1 MQRKFLLA
9 IGIIL
14 VFLGIGGVFV
24 KDKLMPSQS
33 GIQIETNP
41 QSTVYINGE
50 EVGTTLY
57 QAERPS
63 GEIILRLV
71 PIATDGTALSP
82 WGTKVNLT
90 AGVRTVVKRDFGET
104 ESDSAGEVLSFEKI
118 SGKTTSLAVVSWPDS
133 AEVLVDGT
141 SRGFTPLKVNEL
153 PVGEHK
159 IAVSRQGFATRE
171 ITARS
176 ESGYKLTVEAFLK
189 QLEEEPVQGEATESA
204 KPKEEAIEILDTPT
218 GFLRVRAEP
227 ATSATESAQ
236 VKPGEKY
243 PYLDKTS
250 GADWFKIEYEEGK
263 EGWISAQYAKKVE
276 KEGN

>member
-1 MQRKFLLA
+1 MQRKLLLVV
-9 IGIIL
+9 GIVL

-24 KDKLMPSQS
+24 KSKLMPYQS

-41 QSTVYINGE
+41 QATVYINGE
-50 EVGTTLY
+50 EVGKTPY
-57 QAERPS
+57 QAERQP
-63 GEIILRLV
+63 GEIVLRLV
-71 PIATDGTALSP
+71 PIATDGAALSP

-90 AGVRTVVKRDFGET
+90 TGVRSVIKRDFGET
-104 ESDSAGEVLSFEKI
+104 EEKSSGEVLSFEKI
-118 SGKTTSLAVVSWPDS
+118 SGKDTSFAVVSWPDS

-159 IAVSRQGFATRE
+159 IVVSRQGFTPRE
-171 ITARS
+171 IIARS
-176 ESGYKLTVEAFLK
+176 ETGYKLTVEAFLK

-227 ATSATESAQ
+227 KTAATESAQ
-236 VKPGEKY
+236 VKPGQKFALLEEST
-243 PYLDKTS
+243 DKK
-250 GADWFKIEYEEGK
+250 WFKIEYEK
-263 EGWISAQYAKKVE
+263 DKQGWVSAQYAKKVE
-276 KEGN
+276 

>member
-1 MQRKFLLA
+1 MQRKFLLL
-9 IGIIL
+9 IGVVL

-33 GIQIETNP
+33 GVQIETTP
-41 QSTVYINGE
+41 QSTIYINGE
-50 EVGTTLY
+50 EVGTTPY

-71 PIATDGTALSP
+71 PIATDGSLAP

-90 AGVRTVVKRDFGET
+90 TGVRTVIKRDFGET
-104 ESDSAGEVLSFEKI
+104 ETQSSGEVLSFEKI
-118 SGKTTSLAVVSWPDS
+118 SGKDTSFAVVSWPDS

-159 IAVSRQGFATRE
+159 IIVSRTGFAQRE
-171 ITARS
+171 IIARS
-176 ESGYKLTVEAFLK
+176 ETGYKLTVEAFLK
-189 QLEEEPVQGEATESA
+189 QLEEEPVQADSTESA
-204 KPKEEAIEILDTPT
+204 KPKEETIEILDTPT
-218 GFLRVRAEP
+218 GFLRVRTEP

-243 PYLDKTS
+243 PYLDETT
-250 GADWFKIEYEEGK
+250 GADWFKIEYEKGK
-263 EGWISAQYAKKVE
+263 EGWVSSQYAKKIK